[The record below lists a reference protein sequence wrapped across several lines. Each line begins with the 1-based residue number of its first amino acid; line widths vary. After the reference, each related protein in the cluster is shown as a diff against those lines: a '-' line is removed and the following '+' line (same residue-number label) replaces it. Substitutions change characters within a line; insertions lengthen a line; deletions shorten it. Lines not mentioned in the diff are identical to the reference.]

1 MMTTILEGTGLLML
15 LLGAAG
21 ADSQSI
27 VIPVM
32 IMAAGM
38 AMMCIGYRSERRWN

>member
-1 MMTTILEGTGLLML
+1 MMTTILEGTGLVML

-27 VIPVM
+27 MIPIM
-32 IMAAGM
+32 MMAAGM
-38 AMMCIGYRSERRWN
+38 ALMYIGYKNEWRWN

>member
-1 MMTTILEGTGLLML
+1 MMTTILEGTGLVML

-27 VIPVM
+27 MIPIM
-32 IMAAGM
+32 MMAAGM
-38 AMMCIGYRSERRWN
+38 VLMYIGYKNEWRWN

>member
-1 MMTTILEGTGLLML
+1 MTTILEGAGVLMV

-27 VIPVM
+27 VIPAMMMV
-32 IMAAGM
+32 IGM
-38 AMMCIGYRSERRWN
+38 ALMYIGHRNEWRWN